1 MLIQARD
8 MKGAKGGEG
17 RVAAFSVICSST
29 EPYYSGKDKRSEE
42 KTLISFGNLDIA
54 FFDKVQEYMKKH
66 GIQVMLCISLQVEVK
81 VAARSPIHTA

>member
-1 MLIQARD
+1 

-66 GIQVMLCISLQVEVK
+66 GIQVMLCEQSFYDYEK
-81 VAARSPIHTA
+81 NEPMTGFMPIYK